1 MRAPDGIQ
9 THFAFLISL
18 NVTAW
23 SSYESHAL
31 VLIWLSDCVMLLR
44 VTRACPDLTIWL
56 RDAVMSHTCFSW
68 SELSDCMMLLRVT
81 RVCPDLYLSVWC
93 CYESH
98 VLVLIWLSDCVM
110 QLWDKRA
117 CSDWTISLRDAV
129 LVKDPQFT
137 LASITLWL
145 LLLFQILQVVQCL
158 THCSWEILP
167 VNILC
172 LTAISLQE
180 FYLKSRP
187 QFSMVYTL
195 IHHRY
200 DVIKCSKLKWNHEAQ
215 TGGFTARFWTFYG
228 IISMGY

>member
-1 MRAPDGIQ
+1 MWLHDPVMSHTRLSWSDY
-9 THFAFLISL
+9 L
-18 NVTAW
+18 TAW
-23 SSYESHAL
+23 CCYESHML
-31 VLIWLSDCVMLLR
+31 VLISIWLCDAVMSHTCLSSSLSDCVMLLR
-44 VTRACPDLTIWL
+44 VTRASPDLN
-56 RDAVMSHTCFSW
+56 
-68 SELSDCMMLLRVT
+68 
-81 RVCPDLYLSVWC
+81 YLTAWC

-117 CSDWTISLRDAV
+117 CSDRTISMRDAV

-167 VNILC
+167 VNILY
-172 LTAISLQE
+172 LTSISPQE
-180 FYLKSRP
+180 FYLKNRP

-200 DVIKCSKLKWNHEAQ
+200 DVIKCSKLKWNHEVQ